1 LRGGDAVLARLAELQ
16 RRHDAGEGTEHE
28 VVEELHGGSEAR
40 SPGKERER
48 VVGFWGGDWLGFIR
62 RTGWHSVRRERDF
75 GTDGRGGGQCVRA
88 PKGLAEPHQPLA
100 GRC

>member
-1 LRGGDAVLARLAELQ
+1 MAGARRDRPAKKGRGWWDFG
-16 RRHDAGEGTEHE
+16 
-28 VVEELHGGSEAR
+28 
-40 SPGKERER
+40 
-48 VVGFWGGDWLGFIR
+48 GGDWLGFIR